1 MIHRCIVIVLLV
13 LSTALSVPAQSR
25 IEGRWSIGAK
35 GGVCLS
41 KVNFTPSVPQTLL
54 PGMTMGVTARYV
66 EEKHFGIIAEL
77 NLEQRGWK
85 ETFEGYDYAYQR
97 RLTYLHLPLMTHIF
111 FGNYRVRG
119 FFNAGPEV
127 ALLIGRKTTANFDY
141 TQTDFPIA
149 NRHTEQ
155 FTLDVKRTFD
165 YGITA
170 GIGVEVNLARRH
182 ALVLEGRFYYGLGDI
197 FDNHKSDPFSGSSSM
212 AILAT
217 LGYVYTL

>member
-1 MIHRCIVIVLLV
+1 MTRRCLNLLLAAVLGM
-13 LSTALSVPAQSR
+13 TAAAQSH

-35 GGVCLS
+35 GGVCFT
-41 KVNFTPSVPQTLL
+41 KQNFTPSVPQTLL
-54 PGMTMGVTARYV
+54 PGMTLGITARYV
-66 EEKHFGIIAEL
+66 EERHFGIIAEL

-85 ETFEGYDYAYQR
+85 ESFEGYEYAYRR
-97 RLTYLHLPLMTHIF
+97 RLTYLHLPLLTHIY
-111 FGNYRVRG
+111 FGNNRVKG

-127 ALLIGRKTTANFDY
+127 ALLIGRKTIANFDY
-141 TQTDFPIA
+141 TLTEFPIP

-155 FTLDVKRTFD
+155 FNLDVARKFD

-170 GIGVEVNLARRH
+170 GVGLEVNVARH
-182 ALVLEGRFYYGLGDI
+182 HSLVLEGRFYYGLGDL
-197 FDNHKSDPFSGSSSM
+197 FNNRKADPFSGSSSM